1 MITLIKSLYILPLIH
16 VCKNMSVKVTTK
28 HLYMGFGQV
37 NGLSGLFY
45 QTLSKTKCV

>member
-1 MITLIKSLYILPLIH
+1 
-16 VCKNMSVKVTTK
+16 MSVKVTTK

-45 QTLSKTKCV
+45 QTLSKTKCVWDTWYTLSLWKHKLPI